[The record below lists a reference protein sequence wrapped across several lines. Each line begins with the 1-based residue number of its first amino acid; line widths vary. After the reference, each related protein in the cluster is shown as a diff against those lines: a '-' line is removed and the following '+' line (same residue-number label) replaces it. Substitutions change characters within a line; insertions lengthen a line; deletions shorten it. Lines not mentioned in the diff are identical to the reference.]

1 MTTSKQ
7 IISIRR
13 KIIPILKKNGVIKAG
28 IFGSY
33 ARGEAKKTSDVDVLV
48 KLKSKVS
55 LFGFV
60 RLKQDLEDTL
70 QKKVD
75 LVEYETIKPRLKEK
89 ILHDEIRIL

>member
-1 MTTSKQ
+1 MTTLRQ
-7 IISIRR
+7 IRVIQR
-13 KIIPILKKNGVIKAG
+13 KITPILKKNGVTRAG

-55 LFGFV
+55 LFGFI
-60 RLKQDLEDTL
+60 RLKHNLESTL

-75 LVEYETIKPRLKEK
+75 LVEYQTIKPQLKEK

>member
-1 MTTSKQ
+1 MNTKKEITSIQ
-7 IISIRR
+7 R
-13 KIIPILKKNGVIKAG
+13 KIIPILKKNGVTRAG

-48 KLKSKVS
+48 KMKSKVS

>member
-1 MTTSKQ
+1 MKTSKQ
-7 IISIRR
+7 IVSIQR
-13 KIIPILKKNGVIKAG
+13 KIIPILKKNGVTRAG

-48 KLKSKVS
+48 KMKSKVS

-60 RLKQDLEDTL
+60 RLKQDLEETL

-75 LVEYETIKPRLKEK
+75 LVEYETIKPRLREK

>member
-1 MTTSKQ
+1 MTTPQQ
-7 IISIRR
+7 IRVIQR
-13 KIIPILKKNGVIKAG
+13 KITPILKKSGVTRAG

-55 LFGFV
+55 LFGFIK
-60 RLKQDLEDTL
+60 LKQDLENTL